1 MVYTAERIKEV
12 LENPELTSEKV
23 REIPTSVPREGFG
36 VVEAP
41 RGVLIH
47 HYITDERGIIKRANL
62 LVATQHNAA
71 RISLS
76 IDEAAKSFI
85 RRGEVDEGILNMIE
99 MAFRAYDPC
108 YACATHSLLE
118 DTIDNRI
125 DERRWRKKLVS
136 SPEDSM
142 KRVLV
147 V

>member
-76 IDEAAKSFI
+76 IDKAAKSFI

-125 DERRWRKKLVS
+125 DERRWRKNW
-136 SPEDSM
+136 
-142 KRVLV
+142 
-147 V
+147 

>member
-23 REIPTSVPREGFG
+23 RKIPTSVPREGFG

-76 IDEAAKSFI
+76 IDKAAKSFI

-125 DERRWRKKLVS
+125 DERRWRKNW
-136 SPEDSM
+136 
-142 KRVLV
+142 
-147 V
+147 

>member
-1 MVYTAERIKEV
+1 
-12 LENPELTSEKV
+12 
-23 REIPTSVPREGFG
+23 
-36 VVEAP
+36 
-41 RGVLIH
+41 LIH

-62 LVATQHNAA
+62 LVATKHNAA

-76 IDEAAKSFI
+76 IDKAAKSFI

-125 DERRWRKKLVS
+125 DERRWRKNW
-136 SPEDSM
+136 
-142 KRVLV
+142 
-147 V
+147 